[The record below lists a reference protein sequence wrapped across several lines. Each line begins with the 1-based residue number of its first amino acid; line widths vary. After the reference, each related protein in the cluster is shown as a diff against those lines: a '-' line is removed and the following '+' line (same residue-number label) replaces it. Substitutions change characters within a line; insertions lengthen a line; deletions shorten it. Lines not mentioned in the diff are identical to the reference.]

1 MFRSKGFSQGRAGS
15 RRKVLE
21 TSTDLRRL
29 NRYRCS
35 ERGFQT
41 EVAGESETNMT
52 IQDMSQYAGTDY
64 IKFKDLQA
72 NGPREEVIADCVPG
86 NFDQPDR
93 LKTA

>member
-1 MFRSKGFSQGRAGS
+1 
-15 RRKVLE
+15 
-21 TSTDLRRL
+21 
-29 NRYRCS
+29 
-35 ERGFQT
+35 
-41 EVAGESETNMT
+41 MT